1 LPLDAVPLN
10 TVMKEM
16 PHGLEQWLAA
26 LEHLQP
32 PLRTEL
38 RSAALTAIDKG
49 CSAAELADRLLADP
63 AAVLLVFREANA
75 ALARYDREAYSL
87 EHAIGLLGMARVQK
101 ALKAAPTLSIDHPFT
116 REYRQAQQRSQHAAW
131 QARLWAE
138 GSQRWPA
145 EELYW
150 DALLAGVPHWVLW
163 LEAGPLRLELSKLRA
178 QRGFVT
184 AAESRALFGCDL
196 DELMAELAR
205 RWRLPRNSQRSW
217 DRAQLGHRRDWIRIA
232 RAARLDGPPQELPPS
247 ARELAQQPHFI
258 VAIAN
263 LLAVEADWDWY
274 SRHFMR
280 LLSIVA
286 TCCRRPLAT
295 LINFTH
301 QTAASF
307 SRHYVGDIQT
317 PGSRLLCQW
326 QQARIWAVAK
336 PKPAPA
342 AEPPVQPAPAVAA
355 STAGN
360 SSPTEPPAPVVSAAT
375 RALATAVRRLQQ
387 PASLQNARDAL
398 LVTLDGLHHGVG
410 LGRVA
415 ALAYRADTRELQVLG
430 GHGLTQSAALRQ
442 LRFNTRGNAL
452 IEQLLRKPVC
462 LRIDA
467 DNRQRYWPLLPE
479 ALRNAVRTDPL
490 LLSSIVVNER
500 PLALLFADNN
510 GAPLDESQQRL
521 FRQLGA
527 QLGQCLAQM
536 GQARG

>member
-1 LPLDAVPLN
+1 
-10 TVMKEM
+10 MKKM

-26 LEHLQP
+26 LDRMQP
-32 PLRTEL
+32 PLGTEL
-38 RSAALTAIDKG
+38 RSAALAAIDKG
-49 CSAAELADRLLADP
+49 CTAAELADCLLPDP

-75 ALARYDREAYSL
+75 ALARYDREAHSL
-87 EHAIGLLGMARVQK
+87 EHAIGLLGMARVQTI
-101 ALKAAPTLSIDHPFT
+101 LKAAPTLSIDHPFT

-163 LEAGPLRLELSKLRA
+163 LEAGPLRIELSKLRA
-178 QRGFVT
+178 QHGFVT
-184 AAESRALFGCDL
+184 AAQSHALFGCDL
-196 DELMAELAR
+196 DELMAELAK
-205 RWRLPRNSQRSW
+205 RWRLPHNSQRSW
-217 DRAQLGHRRDWIRIA
+217 DHALLGDRRDWIRIA
-232 RAARLDGPPQELPPS
+232 RAARLDGPPEDLPAS

-301 QTAASF
+301 QTAAGF
-307 SRHYVGDIQT
+307 SRNYVGDIQT
-317 PGSRLLCQW
+317 PGARLLCQW
-326 QQARIWAVAK
+326 QQARIWAVAPK
-336 PKPAPA
+336 PKPAPEITTP
-342 AEPPVQPAPAVAA
+342 AEPP
-355 STAGN
+355 T
-360 SSPTEPPAPVVSAAT
+360 PVISAAT
-375 RALATAVRRLQQ
+375 RALAAAVRRLQQ

-398 LVTLDGLHHGVG
+398 MVTLDALHHGAG
-410 LGRVA
+410 LTRVA
-415 ALAYRADTRELQVLG
+415 ALALRADTRELQVLG
-430 GHGLTQSAALRQ
+430 GHGLTQSPALRQ
-442 LRFNTRGNAL
+442 LRFNVRGNAL
-452 IEQLLRKPVC
+452 MEQLLRKPVC

-467 DNRQRYWPLLPE
+467 NNRQRYWSLLPE
-479 ALRNAVRTDPL
+479 ALRTAVRSDPVL
-490 LLSSIVVNER
+490 LNSIVVNER
-500 PLALLFADNN
+500 PVALLFADNN
-510 GAPLDESQQRL
+510 GNPLSEDQQRL
-521 FRQLGA
+521 FKQLGT

-536 GQARG
+536 GQTRG